1 MFLQHRLVKTVS
13 DQFQCQSMRKHL
25 NFLTIDSIKA
35 LYEYLLNREY
45 AEPLALEHT
54 MERKAV
60 RSPSMRLRFGR
71 RSDPDVPLITRVRLI
86 RCLWLATH
94 SSRVSILS
102 QENEIENEIE
112 QKAIRSPSMRLRF
125 GRRSDSGFY
134 NDVSVCVWLPCTGN
148 YLSIFLLETRSHY
161 SLLTSHSVERHKGR
175 HRYVFASANETHPCL
190 TMRWESWRRF
200 KYLILL
206 SCTFVSTKFAFI
218 VYVCVWRARVQFAAW
233 KWSHKDKFKHR
244 KLSGRKSCERKF

>member
-134 NDVSVCVWLPCTGN
+134 NDVSVCVWLPCN
-148 YLSIFLLETRSHY
+148 YLSIFFTRNQEPLL
-161 SLLTSHSVERHKGR
+161 
-175 HRYVFASANETHPCL
+175 FANEPLSRKAQRTPSVRFRFGKRDSPMLDNEVREL
-190 TMRWESWRRF
+190 TE
-200 KYLILL
+200 I
-206 SCTFVSTKFAFI
+206 
-218 VYVCVWRARVQFAAW
+218 
-233 KWSHKDKFKHR
+233 
-244 KLSGRKSCERKF
+244 